1 MSYPELEKEQLR
13 SENKLHL
20 LRIISESN
28 DPELKKLNIDDLT
41 NVDVD
46 IWGSY
51 RDILVTTE
59 QTGNKETVS
68 PEESEELYK
77 KIKVNITELNSA
89 GTAQP
94 FLRSFLRN
102 KLTVISSGLM
112 LLKDMPDEWASY
124 YTEFIVSDIETYK

>member
-1 MSYPELEKEQLR
+1 MSHPELEKEQLR

-28 DPELKKLNIDDLT
+28 DPELKKLNTDDLT
-41 NVDVD
+41 NVDAD

-68 PEESEELYK
+68 LEESEEL
-77 KIKVNITELNSA
+77 
-89 GTAQP
+89 
-94 FLRSFLRN
+94 
-102 KLTVISSGLM
+102 
-112 LLKDMPDEWASY
+112 
-124 YTEFIVSDIETYK
+124 

>member
-1 MSYPELEKEQLR
+1 MSHPELEKEQLR

-124 YTEFIVSDIETYK
+124 YIEFIVSDIETYK

>member
-1 MSYPELEKEQLR
+1 MSHPELEKEQLR

-28 DPELKKLNIDDLT
+28 DPELKKLNTDDLT
-41 NVDVD
+41 NVDAD

-68 PEESEELYK
+68 LEESEELYK
-77 KIKVNITELNSA
+77 KIKASITELDNA

-102 KLTVISSGLM
+102 KLSVISSGLM
-112 LLKDMPDEWASY
+112 LLKDMPDEWGPY
-124 YTEFIVSDIETYK
+124 YSAFIVSDIQTYK